1 MARKSGVLS
10 AVEPPFVSTGLGC
23 RATFKDMPD
32 TLECFWTEMHQAVDH
47 ISSRIDQLES
57 NLTKRIAL
65 YRSEVRDCVAE
76 FRGGWDLE
84 VDMVHAQ
91 KRNSLFCHDVMGC
104 AYVGGLVNHSSDVSM
119 RRQLV
124 QNAEPHHTSSLDV
137 EWKPFMGDV
146 ELLSTLRPTHIT
158 TVTEMD
164 FMPIR
169 QNEPPFVNFNVD
181 LERVQKRLDELEQ
194 QFATIQLSDPGTTLN
209 DLRVRLERLR
219 ASPGLPVAPEDQLS
233 RVETAQIT
241 LHLAMLLQRF
251 TEHEMTLSAVLRERK
266 TSVEDVIEVSI

>member
-1 MARKSGVLS
+1 MASKSGVLS

-32 TLECFWTEMHQAVDH
+32 TLECFRTEMHQAVDH

-57 NLTKRIAL
+57 NLTKWIAL
-65 YRSEVRDCVAE
+65 YRSEVRDCVTE

-84 VDMVHAQ
+84 VDVVHTQ

-104 AYVGGLVNHSSDVSM
+104 ANVGHLVNLSSDVSM
-119 RRQLV
+119 RRQLIQTV
-124 QNAEPHHTSSLDV
+124 EPHRTTSLDA
-137 EWKPFMGDV
+137 EWKPFMGDA
-146 ELLSTLRPTHIT
+146 ELLSTLRPTHNT
-158 TVTEMD
+158 TVTERD
-164 FMPIR
+164 FVAIR
-169 QNEPPFVNFNVD
+169 QNEPPSVNFNVD
-181 LERVQKRLDELEQ
+181 IERVQKRVDELEQ

-219 ASPGLPVAPEDQLS
+219 PSPGLPVAPEDQLS

-251 TEHEMTLSAVLRERK
+251 TEHEMTLSSVILERK
-266 TSVEDVIEVSI
+266 TPAVDVIEVSI